1 MINKIFDLFKKNTY
15 IKELY
20 KKKLFIF
27 KKIVVL
33 YIFLRL
39 YKYFKY
45 NYQIILIKILY
56 FIPFT
61 RKKIKKELN
70 KSSLL
75 LENDLDDEYENIKKL
90 QNNSLK
96 VSKVDEII
104 NQMGETPDNKLIS
117 GVIYYGNKEHND
129 KLINIMKKFSFT
141 NPLHPD
147 MFPKIRNMEVDIIN
161 IIKDMYKGGKEC
173 CGNVTYGGTESLL
186 LACLTY
192 RDYYKNKGYHYPNI
206 VALESVHPAFDKAC
220 HYFNIDL
227 IKVPVDK
234 SGTNTIDIIKRY
246 INRNTI
252 LLVGSAPSYAHGII
266 DPIKEMSDL
275 AYYYKIGFHVDC
287 CMGGFLIPFLKEY
300 NFINFKLQGI
310 TSISIDTHKYGY
322 SLKGSSV
329 LLFRN
334 FELKKYQHFINKSW
348 NGGVYATPTLMG
360 SKSGALIAATWA
372 SLLFIGRFKYT
383 ELALDI
389 QKKLRYITD
398 QFKNSDLK
406 IIGSP
411 DLNIIAFSYPNGNIY
426 NIINEMKKKKWNL
439 TVMQNPSSF
448 HLCLT
453 NVHTQNICRQFCED
467 LNYSLMKVKD
477 NPDKKLEGSLAL
489 YGSSQGVKEGLFIDE
504 VIHDFI
510 FLLSQKNI
518 SFRHK

>member
-1 MINKIFDLFKKNTY
+1 M
-15 IKELY
+15 
-20 KKKLFIF
+20 
-27 KKIVVL
+27 
-33 YIFLRL
+33 
-39 YKYFKY
+39 
-45 NYQIILIKILY
+45 
-56 FIPFT
+56 
-61 RKKIKKELN
+61 N

-75 LENDLDDEYENIKKL
+75 LENDLDDEYKNIKKL

-96 VSKVDEII
+96 VSKVNEII
-104 NQMGETPDNKLIS
+104 NQMGQTPENKLIS
-117 GVIYYGNKEHND
+117 GVIYYGSKEHNN
-129 KLINIMKKFSFT
+129 KLINIMKEFSFT

-147 MFPKIRNMEVDIIN
+147 MFPKIRNMEIDVIN
-161 IIKDMYKGGKEC
+161 MIKDLYKGDSEC
-173 CGNVTYGGTESLL
+173 CGNITYGGTESLL

-192 RDYYKNKGYHYPNI
+192 RDYYKSKGYNNPNI

-220 HYFNIDL
+220 HYFNITL
-227 IKVPVDK
+227 IKVPVDE
-234 SGTNTIDIIKRY
+234 SGTNKIDVIKKY

-252 LLVGSAPSYAHGII
+252 LLVGSAPSYAHGVV
-266 DPIKEMSDL
+266 DPIKEMGEL
-275 AYYYKIGFHVDC
+275 ADYYKIGFHVDC
-287 CMGGFLIPFLKEY
+287 CMGGFLIPFLKEFNY
-300 NFINFKLQGI
+300 INFKLNGI

-329 LLFRN
+329 LLFKN
-334 FELKKYQHFINKSW
+334 LKLKKYQHYINKEW

-389 QKKLRYITD
+389 QKRLRYIID
-398 QFKNSDLK
+398 KFKNSELK
-406 IIGSP
+406 IIGTP

-453 NVHTQNICRQFCED
+453 NVHTNSICEKFCED
-467 LNYSLMKVKD
+467 LKDSLYKVKN
-477 NPDKKLEGSLAL
+477 NPNKKLEGSLAL
-489 YGSSQGVKEGLFIDE
+489 YGSSQGVKEGLFINE

-510 FLLSQKNI
+510 FLLSQKSI